1 VLLIAYLSLVGAVI
15 WLLRGEDRDRIVI
28 RRPRLASWIR
38 VAVTSLALSLLLL
51 GAVLVVGQSES
62 QHPFRIV
69 AGATLIGGSF
79 LYVLG
84 VALWRGYAAYRLR
97 VVGWCLVAAVLSVP
111 STLTLALPVVAIM
124 AAVLV
129 EVPVAGRP
137 SSSVLHALSRR

>member
-1 VLLIAYLSLVGAVI
+1 VLLIAYLSLIGAII
-15 WLLRGEDRDRIVI
+15 WLLKREDGERILI

-38 VAVTSLALSLLLL
+38 VAIALLALSFLAL

-62 QHPFRIV
+62 HHPFRIV

-84 VALWRGYAAYRLR
+84 AALWRGFAAYRLR

-137 SSSVLHALSRR
+137 RSSLSHTLNRR